1 VLSKADNEMMCRIGL
16 GTAMGNAMRRYW
28 IPALTSE
35 ELPHPDC
42 DPKRIML
49 LGEEFVAFRNTN
61 GQVGFLDEYCC
72 HRSASLALGR
82 VEGNGIRCI
91 YHGWKFA
98 ADGTVLDTPNV
109 EDPKFKERFKARA
122 FPVRE
127 AGGLIWVY
135 LGPKE
140 KEPPFL
146 DWHWFHLPVSNRL
159 VVTYVADCNYVQVQE
174 ALLDS
179 SHLTILHTDGMTQS
193 ATDDLTFAKQVVTMQ
208 FNAAPRIEAED
219 TQFGVHYAAMRPNP
233 AGDGKTMARI
243 ASFICPFATLNPNGD
258 IVGIVVPINDVRSRH
273 FFVFWNKDKK
283 IGEEPLRSEQLRFV
297 GMDPETLD
305 SFGISLKECDRPGK
319 PSRANNF
326 LQDRQAMRDGRRFS
340 GLPLFIPEDVAVE
353 VASGPI
359 RDRSKETLAPAD
371 GAIARMYRVL
381 LASARRVA
389 DGGDPIGLNFDTSKV
404 VGVSGLIEP
413 GQPWQ
418 SLVPGHVAATRGQA
432 AA

>member
-1 VLSKADNEMMCRIGL
+1 MLSKADNEMMCRVGP
-16 GTAMGNAMRRYW
+16 GTPMGNAMRRYW

-49 LGEEFVAFRNTN
+49 LGEEFVAFRDSS

-98 ADGTVLDTPNV
+98 TDGTVLETPNV
-109 EDPKFKERFKARA
+109 DDPKFKERFKARA
-122 FPVRE
+122 FPVQE

-140 KEPPFL
+140 KQPPFL
-146 DWHWFHLPVSNRL
+146 DWHWFHYPPSNRL
-159 VVTYVADCNYVQVQE
+159 VATYVADCNYVQVQE

-179 SHLTILHTDGMTQS
+179 SHLTILHTDGMTQQAS
-193 ATDDLTFAKQVVTMQ
+193 NDFSFAKKVVTMQ
-208 FNAAPRIEAED
+208 FNAAPRIEAEE
-219 TQFGVHYAAMRPNP
+219 TEFGMHYAAMRPNP
-233 AGDGKTMARI
+233 AGDGKVVARI
-243 ASFICPFATLNPNGD
+243 ASFLCPFATLNPNGD
-258 IVGIVVPINDVRSRH
+258 FVGIVVPISDVRSRH
-273 FFVFWNKDKK
+273 FFVFWNSGKK
-283 IGEEPLRSEQLRFV
+283 IGEEPLRSEQLKFV
-297 GMDPETLD
+297 GMDRETLD
-305 SFGISLKECDRPGK
+305 SFGISLNECDRPGK

-326 LQDRQAMRDGRRFS
+326 MQDRQAMREGRRFS
-340 GLPLFIPEDVAVE
+340 GLPMFIPEDVAVE
-353 VASGPI
+353 VASGAI

-371 GAIARMYRVL
+371 SAIARMYRVL

-389 DGGDPIGLNFDTSKV
+389 DGGDPIGLTFDTGKV
-404 VGVSGLIEP
+404 SGTSGLIDP

-418 SLVPGHVAATRGQA
+418 SLVPDHVVTARSQA